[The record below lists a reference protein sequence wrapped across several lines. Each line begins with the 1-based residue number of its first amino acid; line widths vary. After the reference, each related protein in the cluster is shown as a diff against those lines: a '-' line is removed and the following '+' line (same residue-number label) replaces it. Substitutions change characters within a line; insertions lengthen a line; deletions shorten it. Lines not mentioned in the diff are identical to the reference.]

1 MPIYEYA
8 CDDCHKNF
16 EVFVGVRDAAVQE
29 CKYCAGKNIRKL
41 ISNCSF
47 QLKGTGWY
55 KTDYAAKDSGASNGG
70 KKTTAGEKSSTDT
83 SESASSTSESKDSES
98 KKKSSDGDSPKPA
111 SSEKA
116 A

>member
-8 CDDCHKNF
+8 CDDCQKNF
-16 EVFVGVRDAAVQE
+16 EMFVGIRDAAVQE
-29 CKYCAGKNIRKL
+29 CKHCAGKNIRKL

-55 KTDYAAKDSGASNGG
+55 KTDYASKDSKDSSGEKNSAAS
-70 KKTTAGEKSSTDT
+70 EKSSTET
-83 SESASSTSESKDSES
+83 SESTSKDGES
-98 KKKSSDGDSPKPA
+98 KKTSKDGDSSKA
-111 SSEKA
+111 SSSEKA

>member
-8 CDDCHKNF
+8 CEDCQKNF
-16 EVFVGVRDAAVQE
+16 ELFVGVRDVPVQE

-55 KTDYAAKDSGASNGG
+55 KTDYAAKDSGGSNGG
-70 KKTTAGEKSSTDT
+70 KKTAVSEKSDTGTTESASTAGESKTSS
-83 SESASSTSESKDSES
+83 K
-98 KKKSSDGDSPKPA
+98 DGDSSKGS

>member
-1 MPIYEYA
+1 MPIYEYE
-8 CDDCHKNF
+8 CDDCEETF
-16 EVFVGVRDAAVQE
+16 EVFAGINDAPVQE
-29 CKYCAGKNIRKL
+29 CTICTGKNIRKL

-55 KTDYAAKDSGASNGG
+55 KTDYASKDSNASSNG
-70 KKTTAGEKSSTDT
+70 KKPANDEKTGTEKAESS
-83 SESASSTSESKDSES
+83 SASSESKTTSKDKDSS
-98 KKKSSDGDSPKPA
+98 KS